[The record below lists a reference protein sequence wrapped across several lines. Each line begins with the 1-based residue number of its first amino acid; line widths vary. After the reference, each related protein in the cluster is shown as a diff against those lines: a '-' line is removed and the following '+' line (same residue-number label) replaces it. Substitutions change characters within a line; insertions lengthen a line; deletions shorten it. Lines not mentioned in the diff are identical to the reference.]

1 MGQQITEL
9 EAVERARKI
18 VPRVAASSARS
29 DALRRLDDDAVAAL
43 REQRLPSLFTPRR
56 FGGAELSP
64 RAHLLAVAELAH
76 GCSAASWVL
85 MVCGAHTFVVGRYP
99 EQCQQ
104 EVFGSDPDV
113 LIAGT
118 LSPQGV
124 VRATDGGWILKGRWQ
139 FGSGCDHSPWLLIG
153 ARVHEPK
160 AGAWKHVH
168 VVVPARDIVIDDTWH
183 TLGMRGTGSKDLVAN
198 DVFVPAHR
206 AVPTTPTFTGD
217 CPAAS
222 SAVYRLPVLGA
233 LSSMVAASVLGIAE
247 RGFELFARRARE
259 RRDPLGGS
267 KAANPVVQARFSE
280 SRAELQAARL
290 LLVNI
295 CDRFDEVMQADAGP
309 LPVEKRLEF
318 RADAG
323 YVVELCQR
331 ALARLFAAA
340 GAHAIYD
347 EPSELQRIHRDL
359 GTATHHAIVD
369 YDSISQL
376 AGAVA
381 LGVDVGEDP
390 LGFPFA

>member
-1 MGQQITEL
+1 MPDPITAL
-9 EAVERARKI
+9 EAIERARKI
-18 VPRVAASSARS
+18 VPRVAATSARS
-29 DALRRLDDDAVAAL
+29 EELRRLDDDAVAAL
-43 REQRLPSLFTPRR
+43 REQRLASLLTPRR
-56 FGGAELSP
+56 FGGFELSP
-64 RAHLLAVAELAH
+64 RAHLLAVAELGH

-85 MVCGAHTFVVGRYP
+85 MVCGAHTYVAGRFP
-99 EQCQQ
+99 EPCQQ
-104 EVFGSDPDV
+104 EVFGPDPDV

-124 VRATDGGWILKGRWQ
+124 VRATDGGWVLNGRWQ
-139 FGSGCDHSPWLLIG
+139 FGSGCDHAPWLLIG

-160 AGAWKHVH
+160 PGAWKHYH
-168 VVVPARDIVIDDTWH
+168 VIVPTREIALDDTWH
-183 TLGMRGTGSKDLVAN
+183 TLGMRGTGSKDLVAK

-206 AVPTTPTFTGD
+206 ATPTRPSFIGD
-217 CPAAS
+217 CPQAS
-222 SAVYRLPVLGA
+222 SALYRLPVLGA

-247 RGFELFARRARE
+247 RGFEQFARRARE
-259 RRDPLGGS
+259 RRDPLGGT
-267 KAANPVVQARFSE
+267 KAENPVVQARFSE

-290 LLVNI
+290 LLVNL
-295 CDRFDEVMQADAGP
+295 CDRFEEVMKADAGP
-309 LPVEKRLEF
+309 LPVEKRLEL
-318 RADAG
+318 RADAA

-376 AGAVA
+376 AGAVT
-381 LGVDVGEDP
+381 LGLDVGEDP

>member
-1 MGQQITEL
+1 MGQTMTEL

-43 REQRLPSLFTPRR
+43 REQRLPSLFTPKR
-56 FGGAELSP
+56 FGGFELSP

-85 MVCGAHTFVVGRYP
+85 MVCGAHTYVAGRFP
-99 EQCQQ
+99 EACQQ
-104 EVFGSDPDV
+104 EVFGPDPDV

-124 VRATDGGWILKGRWQ
+124 VRPADGGWILKGRWQ
-139 FGSGCDHSPWLLIG
+139 FASGCDHAPWLLIG
-153 ARVHEPK
+153 ARVAEPK
-160 AGAWKHVH
+160 PGEWKHPH
-168 VVVPARDIVIDDTWH
+168 VLVPARDIAIDDTWQ
-183 TLGMRGTGSKDLVAN
+183 TLGMRGTGSKDLVAR

-206 AVPTTPTFTGD
+206 AVPTHPTFVGD
-217 CPAAS
+217 CPRAS

-233 LSSMVAASVLGIAE
+233 LSAMVAASVLGIAE
-247 RGFELFARRARE
+247 RGFELFATNARG
-259 RRDPLGGS
+259 RRDARDGT
-267 KAANPVVQARFSE
+267 KAQSPVVQARFSE
-280 SRAELQAARL
+280 SQAELKTARL
-290 LLVNI
+290 LLLNV
-295 CDRFDEVMQADAGP
+295 CDRFDAVMKADAGP
-309 LPVEKRLEF
+309 LPVETRLGF
-318 RADAG
+318 RADAA
-323 YVVELCQR
+323 YSVELCQR
-331 ALARLFAAA
+331 ASQRLFAAG

-347 EPSELQRIHRDL
+347 EPGELQRIHRDL
-359 GTATHHAIVD
+359 NTATHHAIVD

-390 LGFPFA
+390 LGFPYA